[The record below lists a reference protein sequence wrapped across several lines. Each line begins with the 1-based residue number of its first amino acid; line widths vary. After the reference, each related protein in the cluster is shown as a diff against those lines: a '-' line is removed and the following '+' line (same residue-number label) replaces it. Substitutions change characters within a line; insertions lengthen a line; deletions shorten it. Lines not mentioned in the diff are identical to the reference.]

1 MKWNNPSPDRG
12 SRNENL
18 PLSNMYRYVVSR
30 KVSLQGEEAEE
41 TDQDLASTPV
51 SGQRLS
57 VDVISLTLRQIHLN
71 PSIRFAMVQWFVY
84 LFVYSIHHAFTPH
97 DLVMD
102 VCGLV
107 LLTVKCLCRSTSSDS
122 VPHRGSS
129 GNKRQSGKSRE
140 SLRLQHPPAHLYQQR
155 QTGLLRQ
162 AFIWVGITFWI

>member
-57 VDVISLTLRQIHLN
+57 VDVLSQHYVK
-71 PSIRFAMVQWFVY
+71 SI
-84 LFVYSIHHAFTPH
+84 SIH
-97 DLVMD
+97 
-102 VCGLV
+102 
-107 LLTVKCLCRSTSSDS
+107 
-122 VPHRGSS
+122 
-129 GNKRQSGKSRE
+129 Q
-140 SLRLQHPPAHLYQQR
+140 
-155 QTGLLRQ
+155 
-162 AFIWVGITFWI
+162 